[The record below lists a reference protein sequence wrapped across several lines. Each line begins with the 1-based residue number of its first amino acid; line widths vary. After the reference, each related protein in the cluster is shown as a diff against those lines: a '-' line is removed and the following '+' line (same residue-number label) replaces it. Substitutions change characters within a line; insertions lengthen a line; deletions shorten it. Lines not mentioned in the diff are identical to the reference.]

1 MKNLYV
7 GVKNVLLWSHERGS
21 WQYDL
26 LCLLIIAV
34 IFLIPSS
41 YFEDRDRT
49 PPQAKWRAATANES
63 TTEVPTTGAVIWSE
77 ELKAF
82 LERGNKPPEMMNLP
96 KEAILQYL
104 ADRHQ
109 REIVM
114 AGEPEPFTNAEGKV
128 AYRVWYRV
136 K

>member
-49 PPQAKWRAATANES
+49 PPQAKRRAATANES

-82 LERGNKPPEMMNLP
+82 LERGNRPPEMINLP

-114 AGEPEPFTNAEGKV
+114 AGEPEPFTDEGKV
-128 AYRVWYRV
+128 GYRVWYRV

>member
-1 MKNLYV
+1 MKNLFV
-7 GVKNVLLWSHERGS
+7 GVKNVLLWSYERGS
-21 WQYDL
+21 WQYDV

-41 YFEDRDRT
+41 YFEDRDRI
-49 PPQAKWRAATANES
+49 PPQAKRRAAPVNES
-63 TTEVPTTGAVIWSE
+63 TTEVSTTEAVIRSE

-82 LERGNKPPEMMNLP
+82 LERGNKQPDLMNFP
-96 KEAILQYL
+96 QEAIVQYL

-109 REIVM
+109 REIALAQVQLIL
-114 AGEPEPFTNAEGKV
+114 ADAEGKV
-128 AYRVWYRV
+128 GYRVWYRV

>member
-21 WQYDL
+21 WQYDV

-34 IFLIPSS
+34 IFLTPSS

-49 PPQAKWRAATANES
+49 PPQAKRRAATANES
-63 TTEVPTTGAVIWSE
+63 TTEVLTIEAVIRSE

-82 LERGNKPPEMMNLP
+82 LERGNKQPDLMNFP
-96 KEAILQYL
+96 QEAIVQYL

-109 REIVM
+109 REVVL
-114 AGEPEPFTNAEGKV
+114 ARAPEIFADAEGKV
-128 AYRVWYRV
+128 GYRVWYRV

>member
-7 GVKNVLLWSHERGS
+7 GVKNILLWSHERGS
-21 WQYDL
+21 WQYDV

-49 PPQAKWRAATANES
+49 PPQAKRRAATANES
-63 TTEVPTTGAVIWSE
+63 TTEVPTTETVIRSE

-82 LERGNKPPEMMNLP
+82 LERGNKPPELMNLP
-96 KEAILQYL
+96 REVIVQYL

-114 AGEPEPFTNAEGKV
+114 AGEPELSADTEGKV
-128 AYRVWYRV
+128 RYRVWYRV

>member
-7 GVKNVLLWSHERGS
+7 AVKNVLLWSYERGS

-34 IFLIPSS
+34 IFLIPST

-63 TTEVPTTGAVIWSE
+63 ASEVPTTGTVIRSE

-82 LERGNKPPEMMNLP
+82 LERANKPAELMNFP
-96 KEAILQYL
+96 QEAIVQYL

-109 REIVM
+109 REV
-114 AGEPEPFTNAEGKV
+114 ALARAPEIFADVEGKV
-128 AYRVWYRV
+128 GYRVWYRV